1 MMTVLGVSMEEDLL
15 KILGDPLA
23 TYESL
28 GIDGHVLEAL
38 QRGDLQTVILSM
50 LLEQNSDP
58 MVATLMQVMLGQ
70 DHEVVA
76 GQETKPKRASRRDP
90 VGGAAPGIENGRPD
104 ARATLHRVALML
116 GACSVCCGEEVS
128 CPECHGSGKPGSVQS
143 VGSAPALRAWLEPAF
158 ARMGMHITNPAL
170 PAAPP
175 HEAPMRPMSA

>member
-1 MMTVLGVSMEEDLL
+1 MEEDLL

-58 MVATLMQVMLGQ
+58 MLATLMQVMLGP
-70 DHEVVA
+70 DHAALAGSA
-76 GQETKPKRASRRDP
+76 GQEAKPKRTSRRGPAD
-90 VGGAAPGIENGRPD
+90 GAVPGIENGRPD
-104 ARATLHRVALML
+104 ARAALRRVALML

-128 CPECHGSGKPGSVQS
+128 CPECHGSGKPGSVPS
-143 VGSAPALRAWLEPAF
+143 IASAPALRAWLEPAF
-158 ARMGMHITNPAL
+158 GRMGMHITNPAL
-170 PAAPP
+170 SAAPP
-175 HEAPMRPMSA
+175 HEGPMRPMSA